1 MNRSNSKEQIL
12 KLVQELPDD
21 ATVED
26 PMDRLYLLLKVE
38 RGLAQA
44 DLGKKISQEE
54 ARRRIDGWLK

>member
-26 PMDRLYLLLKVE
+26 AMDRLYLLLKVE

-44 DLGKKISQEE
+44 DLGKKSL
-54 ARRRIDGWLK
+54 RRKLVDG

>member
-26 PMDRLYLLLKVE
+26 AMDRLYLLLKVE